1 MKIVIDNQSK
11 NPIYTQIYLQLRE
24 YIADGTLKPDE
35 KLPSIRGFALD
46 LKVSVI
52 TIKRTYEDLERDGL
66 IYSIPGKGSYVQ
78 NIQANILKEKYVSEI
93 EGHLS
98 LVASLASQANLS
110 EETIL
115 KLYKKELSKL

>member
-78 NIQANILKEKYVSEI
+78 NIQTDILQEKYLSEI
-93 EGHLS
+93 EDHLS
-98 LVASLASQANLS
+98 IVASLATQANLS
-110 EETIL
+110 EEDII
-115 KLYKKELSKL
+115 KLYKKELRKL